1 MKTVGKSNSCV
12 YIYIKSMFLFY
23 VIERQSK
30 FSCGT
35 IKRDIFSF
43 VKCNFKKVHLE
54 KKYTWCNVSY
64 CDSFDHN
71 IFFLIFFFFYWS
83 MVGLQCCVSYCCT
96 AEWLSYVLYIHS
108 FSHSFPLWFITG
120 YWYSSLC
127 YTVGLC
133 CLSILYTPV
142 ASANPNSQSPTSLT
156 SLPLGKH

>member
-71 IFFLIFFFFYWS
+71 IFFLIFFFIEVWLDYNVVSVTVVQQSDSVMYYIYTHFHTLFHY
-83 MVGLQCCVSYCCT
+83 GL
-96 AEWLSYVLYIHS
+96 
-108 FSHSFPLWFITG
+108 
-120 YWYSSLC
+120 
-127 YTVGLC
+127 
-133 CLSILYTPV
+133 
-142 ASANPNSQSPTSLT
+142 SQDIDIVPCAIQ
-156 SLPLGKH
+156 

>member
-23 VIERQSK
+23 VIERQSR

-71 IFFLIFFFFYWS
+71 IFFLIFFFFLLKYGWITMLCQLLLYS
-83 MVGLQCCVSYCCT
+83 RVTQLCIIYTLIFTLFSIMVYHR
-96 AEWLSYVLYIHS
+96 I
-108 FSHSFPLWFITG
+108 
-120 YWYSSLC
+120 
-127 YTVGLC
+127 
-133 CLSILYTPV
+133 
-142 ASANPNSQSPTSLT
+142 
-156 SLPLGKH
+156 